1 MNPQTLAELIADIED
16 GDPVDLSDLSID
28 EENVRQLMAN
38 HLCEIDQR
46 LAEHGLAAEER
57 LEMMAA
63 IAAHTLVENL
73 ALQLERLQNEDG
85 DSLTAFRKWLGKHG
99 LH

>member
-1 MNPQTLAELIADIED
+1 MTPQSLAELIADIEAE
-16 GDPVDLSDLSID
+16 DPVDLGDLAID
-28 EENVRQLMAN
+28 EAHARTLMAN
-38 HLCEIDQR
+38 HLCEQDRR
-46 LAEHGLAAEER
+46 LTEHGLEAEER

-73 ALQLERLQNEDG
+73 TLHMRRLRDGRDRLE
-85 DSLTAFRKWLGKHG
+85 AFRDWMGRHG